1 VSAASGSPL
10 DIAVA
15 VDDPAW
21 REALPEAEALCRRA
35 AAAALARAGARGPG
49 EVSILL
55 TDDRRAAALN
65 ERYRGVAGATNVL
78 SFAAADTAPGAAG
91 VPVLLGDVVVA
102 RETVEREARA
112 QGKTIAD
119 HLAHLVVHGILHLLG
134 HDHEGDAEVAR
145 MERLEAAILD
155 RLAIANPYRAAE
167 EEA

>member
-1 VSAASGSPL
+1 MSAASGSPL

-21 REALPEAEALCRRA
+21 RGALAEPEALCRRA
-35 AAAALARAGARGPG
+35 AATALARAGARGPG
-49 EVSILL
+49 EVGIVL

-65 ERYRGVAGATNVL
+65 ERYRGVARPTNVL
-78 SFAAADTAPGAAG
+78 SFPASDAAPGAGG

-102 RETVEREARA
+102 RETVQREAQA

-119 HLAHLVVHGILHLLG
+119 HLAHLVVHGTLHLLG
-134 HDHEGDAEVAR
+134 HDHEGDGEAAR
-145 MERLEAAILD
+145 MERLEAAILA
-155 RLAIANPYRAAE
+155 RLGIADPYRMAE